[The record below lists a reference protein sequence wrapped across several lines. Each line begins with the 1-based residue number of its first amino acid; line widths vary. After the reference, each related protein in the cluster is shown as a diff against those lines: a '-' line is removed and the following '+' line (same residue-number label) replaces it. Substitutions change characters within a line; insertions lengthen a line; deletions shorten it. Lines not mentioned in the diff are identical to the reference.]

1 MLQTKVYAV
10 RSDVLAIQVD
20 VNQVIPGQQLP
31 YFAEAS
37 DQILSDRFG
46 RSYVQRSSSADGTD
60 GFIGYLVGQNN
71 DLLFTTDSFI
81 NDNFGLSWSESQD
94 NIRIFSAGDGNFADS
109 QTPSQIFR
117 KTKPTNLGNVGLFS
131 LDFALDH
138 TFYLQLK
145 QSLQPGQTYDITTN
159 GSGLDTLK
167 FTYEP
172 SLVTSE
178 AIHVSQTGWRPDDPS
193 KVAYLST
200 WMGEQGGGLDYAEGT
215 RFWLVNDT
223 NNQRVYEGRTILSG
237 RKDASE
243 DYRGQNYTGT
253 DVYQMNFS
261 SFKQA
266 GTYHIEVEGIGRSN
280 ASFAIEGNPWSN
292 NFYTSARGL
301 YHQRAGI
308 AIEAPYSDYQRPRAF
323 APEDGFVMYQSDLR
337 LLDSD
342 MGLGNTNIFDY
353 FAANGN
359 TNRPV
364 TAIVGGYFDAG
375 DWDRRIQHVDASRN
389 LLELYELFPDYYN
402 TVSLN
407 IPESNNSLPD
417 VIDEAIWGLDFYRQ
431 LQTEEGGIRGGVH
444 PLNDPKYGETS
455 WTNSAPFYVYAPDPW
470 SSYIYASGAA
480 QLAFVLG
487 SKDANLANTYR
498 ESAMRAFNYAERELA
513 SNDRDASNFHIQDK
527 RNLAAL
533 ELYRLTQD
541 QSYNQVF
548 LETTGFKDSSA
559 AIKENNVRDQR
570 DAAFLYARMSRNV
583 VDIGVQ
589 RNARN
594 SFLEKANETMGQG
607 SVNAF
612 KWLKDDN
619 QYYPLATGNSLGSV
633 KGQTVLRAYYLTQD
647 VDYLQSAL
655 LGTQFSLGAN
665 PDNLSYTTG
674 IGTRSIQNPFVI
686 DQRISG
692 QKAPPGI
699 TVYGPMDAQLSPDYW
714 LFGELR
720 KLVGIEAQ
728 ATPLVEN
735 FYDLHLSAL
744 TNEFTIHE
752 SIAPTMYTW
761 GFLAARAAL
770 PANLNINF

>member
-37 DQILSDRFG
+37 DLVLSDRFG
-46 RSYVQRSSSADGTD
+46 RSYVQRGSASDGTD

-71 DLLFTTDSFI
+71 DLLFTTDSFV

-94 NIRIFSAGDGNFADS
+94 NIRIFSAGDGNFVDS
-109 QTPSQIFR
+109 QAPSQIFR
-117 KTKPTNLGNVGLFS
+117 KTKPTNLGGVGLSS
-131 LDFALDH
+131 LDFSLDH
-138 TFYLQLK
+138 TFYLKLNK
-145 QSLQPGQTYDITTN
+145 SLQPGQTYDITTN

-167 FTYEP
+167 FTYNP

-200 WMGEQGGGLDYAEGT
+200 WMGEQGGGLDYEEGT
-215 RFWLVNDT
+215 RFWLVNDA
-223 NNQRVYEGRTILSG
+223 NNQRVYEGRTILAG
-237 RKDASE
+237 RKNASE

-261 SFKQA
+261 SFNQA

-280 ASFAIEGNPWSN
+280 DSFAINGNPWSN

-342 MGLGNTNIFDY
+342 MGLGNTSVFDY

-364 TAIVGGYFDAG
+364 TSIVGGYFDAG
-375 DWDRRIQHVDASRN
+375 DWDRRVQHVDASRN

-402 TVSLN
+402 SLTLN
-407 IPESNNSLPD
+407 IPESNNNLPD
-417 VIDEAIWGLDFYRQ
+417 VIDEAIWGLNFYRQ

-455 WTNSAPFYVYAPDPW
+455 WTNSSPVYIYAPDPW

-487 SKDANLANTYR
+487 SKDADLANTYR
-498 ESAMRAFNYAERELA
+498 ESAIRAFSYAERELA
-513 SNDRDASNFHIQDK
+513 GNERDASNFQIQDK

-548 LETTGFKDSSA
+548 LATTGFKDSA
-559 AIKENNVRDQR
+559 TIIKENNVRDQR
-570 DAAFLYARMSRNV
+570 DAAFLYTRMSQNL
-583 VDIGVQ
+583 VDAEVQ
-589 RNARN
+589 SNARN
-594 SFLEKANETMGQG
+594 SFLQKANESMGQG

-612 KWLKDDN
+612 KWLKNDN
-619 QYYPLATGNSLGSV
+619 PYYPLVTGNSLGAV
-633 KGQTVLRAYYLTQD
+633 KGQTVLRAYHLTGD
-647 VDYLQSAL
+647 VNYLQSAL

-674 IGTRSIQNPFVI
+674 LGTRSIQNPFVI

-699 TVYGPMDAQLSPDYW
+699 TAYGPLDAQLDPDYW

-728 ATPLVEN
+728 ARPLVEN

-761 GFLAARAAL
+761 GFLAARGAV
-770 PANLNINF
+770 PANLSINF

>member
-46 RSYVQRSSSADGTD
+46 RSYVQRSSSSDGTD
-60 GFIGYLVGQNN
+60 GFMGYLVGQNN

-94 NIRIFSAGDGNFADS
+94 NVRIFSAGDGNFVDS

-117 KTKPTNLGNVGLFS
+117 KTKPTNMGGVGLYS

-138 TFYLQLK
+138 TFYLQLA
-145 QSLQPGQTYDITTN
+145 QSLQPGQTYAITTN
-159 GSGLDTLK
+159 GSGLETLN
-167 FTYEP
+167 FTYNP
-172 SLVTSE
+172 SQVTSE

-215 RFWLVNDT
+215 RFWLVNDA
-223 NNQRVYEGRTILSG
+223 NNTRVYEGRTVLSG
-237 RKDASE
+237 RQDASE
-243 DYRGQNYTGT
+243 DYRGRNYTGT

-261 SFKQA
+261 AFKQP

-280 ASFAIEGNPWSN
+280 SSFAIEGNPWNN

-308 AIEAPYSDYQRPRAF
+308 AIEAPYSDYTRPKAF
-323 APEDGFVMYQSDLR
+323 SPDDGYVMYQSDLR
-337 LLDSD
+337 LMDGD
-342 MGLGNTNIFDY
+342 MGLGSINVFEY

-359 TNRPV
+359 SDRPV
-364 TAIVGGYFDAG
+364 EGIVGGYFDAG
-375 DWDRRIQHVDASRN
+375 DWDRRVQHVDASRN
-389 LLELYELFPDYYN
+389 LLELYELFPDYYRN
-402 TVSLN
+402 FSLN
-407 IPESNNSLPD
+407 IPESNNNLPD
-417 VIDEAIWGLDFYRQ
+417 VIDEAIWGLDFYRR
-431 LQTEEGGIRGGVH
+431 LQTEDGGIRGGVH

-455 WTNSAPFYVYAPDPW
+455 WTNSSPLYIYAPDPW

-480 QLAFVLG
+480 QLALVLE
-487 SKDANLANTYR
+487 SQDAVLANTYR
-498 ESAMRAFNYAERELA
+498 ESAVRAFDYGERDLA
-513 SNDRDASNFHIQDK
+513 NNERDASMFQVQDK

-533 ELYRLTQD
+533 ELYRLTKD
-541 QSYNQVF
+541 QRFNQVF
-548 LETTGFKDSSA
+548 LETTGFSDSSA
-559 AIKENNVRDQR
+559 SIKENNVRDQR
-570 DAAFLYARMSRNV
+570 DAAFLYARMPRNL
-583 VDIGVQ
+583 VDTNVQ

-594 SFLEKANETMGQG
+594 AFLEKANETMGQG

-612 KWLKDDN
+612 KWLKNDN

-633 KGQTVLRAYYLTQD
+633 KGQTVLRAYHLTQD
-647 VDYLQSAL
+647 VNYLQSAL

-674 IGTRSIQNPFVI
+674 LGTRSIQNPFVV

-699 TVYGPMDAQLSPDYW
+699 TVYGPMDAQLDPDYW

-735 FYDLHLSAL
+735 FYDVHISAL

-761 GFLAARAAL
+761 GFLAARGAL
-770 PANLNINF
+770 PGNLNINF